1 MRVVLLFGILSGR
14 IKVDAPEGWRW
25 RQKFHSDTN
34 SLRSAL
40 TGEHNAALLF
50 LLRFRIH
57 QHQYFVVINLMP
69 QYQQAAMRIHHQGFA
84 HLAKLLPRMVAAQG
98 LQLHPVKNAL
108 AAPVC
113 GKSGFLHSVP
123 IIGLAGGSVNCPFGQ
138 VFPIAMLFRREL
150 VSPNPLAVECPK
162 RLRHHA
168 GRLLDQTAAALFFI
182 ILGKFQIRTDS
193 LSLRLGAS

>member
-14 IKVDAPEGWRW
+14 IKVDAPEVWRW

-57 QHQYFVVINLMP
+57 QHQHFVVINLMP
-69 QYQQAAMRIHHQGFA
+69 QYQQAAMRIHHQGFT

-98 LQLHPVKNAL
+98 LQLHPVENAL

-182 ILGKFQIRTDS
+182 ILGKFQIRTDP